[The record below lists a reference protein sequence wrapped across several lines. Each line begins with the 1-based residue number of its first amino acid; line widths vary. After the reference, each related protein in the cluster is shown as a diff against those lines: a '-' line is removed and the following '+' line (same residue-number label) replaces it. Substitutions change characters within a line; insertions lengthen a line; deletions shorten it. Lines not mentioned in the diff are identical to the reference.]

1 MEVCRATRK
10 LCPDNTIRPCRHK
23 RQAATGNRS
32 MQDSAPKALRL
43 YLLRHARS
51 GWALPGQRDFDR
63 ALDEVGYVDAE
74 RLAQMAADR
83 GIRPERILCST
94 AVRCRETAEPF
105 FRTVSEDL
113 DIRYIDALYS
123 GPATVYFDL
132 IDAHRHLNS
141 LMLVGHN
148 PMIEQLL
155 HRLIGDDAAREAFAY
170 GYPPAGLSIL
180 DLPAVAPKDGA
191 AVATLVSIL
200 LPNQ

>member
-1 MEVCRATRK
+1 
-10 LCPDNTIRPCRHK
+10 
-23 RQAATGNRS
+23 
-32 MQDSAPKALRL
+32 MQDSAPKVLRL
-43 YLLRHARS
+43 FLLRHARS

-63 ALDEVGYVDAE
+63 ALDETGYVEAE
-74 RLAQMAADR
+74 TLAQMAADH

-113 DIRYIDALYS
+113 DIRYIDELYS
-123 GPATVYFDL
+123 GPTSVYFDL
-132 IDAHRHLNS
+132 IDAHRHLSS

-155 HRLIGDDAAREAFAY
+155 YRLIGDDQAREAVPH
-170 GYPPAGLSIL
+170 GYPPACLAVV
-180 DLPAVAPKDGA
+180 DLAAAAGTDGA
-191 AVATLVSIL
+191 DATLVSLL

>member
-1 MEVCRATRK
+1 
-10 LCPDNTIRPCRHK
+10 
-23 RQAATGNRS
+23 
-32 MQDSAPKALRL
+32 MQDSAPKVLRL
-43 YLLRHARS
+43 FLLRHARS

-63 ALDEVGYVDAE
+63 SLDETGYIEAE
-74 RLAQMAADR
+74 RLAQLAADQ

-94 AVRCRETAEPF
+94 AARCRETAEPF

-123 GPATVYFDL
+123 GPTSVYFDL

-155 HRLIGDDAAREAFAY
+155 YRLIGDDAAREVVPN
-170 GYPPAGLSIL
+170 GYPPAGLAIVDVPSAI
-180 DLPAVAPKDGA
+180 DEVSAS
-191 AVATLVSIL
+191 ATLVSLL
-200 LPNQ
+200 LPSH

>member
-1 MEVCRATRK
+1 
-10 LCPDNTIRPCRHK
+10 
-23 RQAATGNRS
+23 

-63 ALDEVGYVDAE
+63 ALDETGYVDAE

-83 GIRPERILCST
+83 GIRPDRILCST

-105 FRTVSEDL
+105 FRTVAEDL

-123 GPATVYFDL
+123 GPTNVYFEL

-155 HRLIGDDAAREAFAY
+155 HQLVGDEDARDAIPL
-170 GYPPAGLSIL
+170 GYPPAGLAIL
-180 DLPAVAPKDGA
+180 DLPAAGGEAPGS
-191 AVATLVSIL
+191 ATLLSLL
-200 LPNQ
+200 LPDQ

>member
-1 MEVCRATRK
+1 
-10 LCPDNTIRPCRHK
+10 
-23 RQAATGNRS
+23 
-32 MQDSAPKALRL
+32 MQDSAPKVLRL

-63 ALDEVGYVDAE
+63 ALDDVGYVDAE
-74 RLAQMAADR
+74 RLAQIAADR

-105 FRTVSEDL
+105 FRTVSENL

-123 GPATVYFDL
+123 GPMSVYFDL

-155 HRLIGDDAAREAFAY
+155 HRLIGDDAAHEAMPH

-180 DLPAVAPKDGA
+180 DLPAVAPEDGIET
-191 AVATLVSIL
+191 ATLVSIL

>member
-1 MEVCRATRK
+1 MRK
-10 LCPDNTIRPCRHK
+10 LWPDNDIRPWRQR
-23 RQAATGNRS
+23 RQAGTGNRT

-63 ALDEVGYVDAE
+63 ALDDVGYIDAE
-74 RLAQMAADR
+74 RLAQTAADR
-83 GIRPERILCST
+83 GIHPERILCST

-123 GPATVYFDL
+123 GPTTVYFDL
-132 IDAHRHLNS
+132 IDAHRDLNS

-155 HRLIGDDAAREAFAY
+155 HQLIGDDAAREAFPY

-180 DLPAVAPKDGA
+180 DLPAVAPNDRA
-191 AVATLVSIL
+191 EFATLVSIL
-200 LPNQ
+200 LPGQ